1 MLGAIYGDIVG
12 SVYEFNEIKTK
23 DFELFGK
30 NSSFTDDTVMTL
42 AVANALVKFDEVMN
56 IEDIFTSD
64 NPKEREDTNAPWRVH
79 LNLFKT
85 LLISEMHTL
94 GEKYPKA
101 GYGGNFGFW
110 LREKQTEPY
119 GSYGNGSAMRVSPVV
134 WYANSFREAIDFAK
148 ASAEVTH
155 NHPEGIKG
163 AVVTAGAAYLAR
175 IGATMDEIKAFV
187 GEYYKI
193 DLTLD
198 EIRPT
203 YEFNETCQ
211 DTVPQAM
218 QAFFESNSFEDA
230 IRNAISIGGD
240 SDTIAAITGTVAEA
254 YYGISEKEKEGVSTR
269 LDPVLSEILKRFRKE
284 FIDKK

>member
-12 SVYEFNEIKTK
+12 SVYEFNNIKTK
-23 DFELFGK
+23 DFELFNEK
-30 NSSFTDDTVMTL
+30 CKFTDDTVMTL
-42 AVANALVKFDEVMN
+42 AVANALVKFDQIVN
-56 IEDIFTSD
+56 IDDVFTSSKP
-64 NPKEREDTNAPWRVH
+64 NKLEYPKAPWRKD

-94 GEKYPKA
+94 GDKYPNA
-101 GYGGNFGFW
+101 GYGGHFRFW
-110 LREKQTEPY
+110 LREKQIEPY
-119 GSYGNGSAMRVSPVV
+119 GSYGNGSAMRVSPVA
-134 WYANSFREAIDFAK
+134 WYANSLEETIDFAK

-163 AVVTAGAAYLAR
+163 AVVTAGATYLAR
-175 IGATMDEIKAFV
+175 KGASMEEIKAFV
-187 GEYYKI
+187 AKYYKI
-193 DLTLD
+193 DFTLD
-198 EIRPT
+198 VIRPT

-240 SDTIAAITGTVAEA
+240 SDTLAAITGAVAEA
-254 YYGISEKEKEGVSTR
+254 YYGMSEKEVQAAVIDR
-269 LDPVLSEILKRFRKE
+269 LDPTLLKILEDFLERFVK
-284 FIDKK
+284 